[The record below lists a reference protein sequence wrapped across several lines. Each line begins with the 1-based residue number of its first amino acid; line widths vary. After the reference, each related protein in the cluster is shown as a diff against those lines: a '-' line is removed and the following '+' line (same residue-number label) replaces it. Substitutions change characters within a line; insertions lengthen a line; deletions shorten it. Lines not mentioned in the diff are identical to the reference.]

1 MCFALFFTLNCMN
14 IFVKSS
20 HFGMFIVFST
30 ISTILPHGIV
40 STMQTKA
47 PPQGSIPVAGLL

>member
-30 ISTILPHGIV
+30 ILPHGIV